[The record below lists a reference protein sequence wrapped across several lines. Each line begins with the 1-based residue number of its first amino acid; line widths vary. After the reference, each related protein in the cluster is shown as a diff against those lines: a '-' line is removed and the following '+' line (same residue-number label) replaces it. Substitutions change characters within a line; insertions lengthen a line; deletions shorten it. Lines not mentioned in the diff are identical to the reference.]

1 MAKKSS
7 NVPLNI
13 YLNGLFLGILEY
25 RAQKDL
31 TFRYSE
37 YWLERTN
44 SFPISRSLPLR
55 EQAYE
60 GNKVY
65 SYFDNL
71 LPDNISIRQRIAARM
86 KADSDHV
93 FDLLTVVG
101 RDCVGALQFIRA
113 DEPSPKIGPAHGTA
127 ISNSEIAN
135 KLKNLQS
142 APLAASTEDDFRL
155 SIAGVQEKTAF
166 LKIKD
171 SWFVP
176 HDATPTTHI
185 FKPQI
190 GELQRGLS
198 FSDSVENEWLCSRI
212 VRAFG
217 IPTTNC
223 EIAEFEDLKVLVVE
237 RFDRAW
243 LQSSDILIRIPQED
257 MCQALGV
264 ATFEKYQSDGGPG
277 VLQIMD
283 MLNESI
289 RREEDRRNFLKS
301 QVVFLLLAAI
311 DGHAKNFSIRWG
323 PNGFNLTPL
332 YDILS
337 AQPMVDS
344 GKFQGEKIKMAMSYG
359 NSRHYK
365 VREIYRRH
373 LIQTAKLARVD
384 TEEMDLII
392 DEVIANVPNAIEA
405 VTAELTPEFPEEIAD
420 SIFKGMQKRVNQ
432 IYVKTIGP

>member
-1 MAKKSS
+1 MAKKPS
-7 NVPLNI
+7 NIPLNI
-13 YLNGLFLGILEY
+13 YLNGLLLGVLEY
-25 RAQKDL
+25 RAQRDL
-31 TFRYSE
+31 IFKYSE
-37 YWLERTN
+37 FWLNRAYN
-44 SFPISRSLPLR
+44 FPISRSLPLR

-71 LPDNISIRQRIAARM
+71 LPDSISIRQRIAARM
-86 KADSDHV
+86 KAESDHV

-101 RDCVGALQFIRA
+101 RDCVGALQFTRA
-113 DEPSPKIGPAHGTA
+113 DDSAPGLKPAHGTG
-127 ISNSEIAN
+127 ISNSEIAE
-135 KLKNLQS
+135 KLKNLQTV
-142 APLAASTEDDFRL
+142 PLAVSKEDDFRL

-166 LKIKD
+166 LKID
-171 SWFVP
+171 NSWYVP

-190 GELQRGLS
+190 GELQRGLG

-223 EIAEFEDLKVLVVE
+223 EIVQFDDVKTLIVE

-243 LQSSDILIRIPQED
+243 LDTQVLIRIPQED

-277 VLQIMD
+277 VTQIMD

-289 RREEDRRNFLKS
+289 KREEDRKSFLKT
-301 QVVFLLLAAI
+301 QVIFLLLAAI

-323 PNGFNLTPL
+323 PSGFNMTPL

-337 AQPMVDS
+337 AQPMVDA
-344 GKFQGEKIKMAMSYG
+344 GKFQAEKIKMAMSYG
-359 NSRHYK
+359 EKKHYT
-365 VREIYRRH
+365 VRDIYRKH
-373 LIQTAKLARVD
+373 LIQTAKLCRID
-384 TEEMDLII
+384 IEQMEMTI
-392 DEVIANVPNAIEA
+392 DEVIANVPSVIDE
-405 VTAELTPEFPEEIAD
+405 VSKELSGDFPIQVAE
-420 SIFKGMQKRVNQ
+420 SIFEGMRKRITQ
-432 IYVKTIGP
+432 IQA